1 MSEAVM
7 TSMEAPAA
15 APQGVVVQAEGL
27 SKSFRQGGLN
37 VDVLK
42 GVDIRIGVLS
52 NLVMNKHFRD
62 KRHKL
67 EHVLGVTPMHD
78 EFEVDDNLVEELV

>member
-42 GVDIRIGVLS
+42 GVDIRIGAGGRCGR
-52 NLVMNKHFRD
+52 NGRPA
-62 KRHKL
+62 RYRA
-67 EHVLGVTPMHD
+67 
-78 EFEVDDNLVEELV
+78 